1 MYDLPLARSRFP
13 EHEGAS
19 RRAIATEMK
28 AHDCAARERLYR
40 AYAATR
46 TLTSFL
52 YGISPTDP
60 FAFGGAALLLT
71 AVAIIAS
78 FIPMRRALRVDPIDA
93 LRAD

>member
-1 MYDLPLARSRFP
+1 
-13 EHEGAS
+13 
-19 RRAIATEMK
+19 
-28 AHDCAARERLYR
+28 
-40 AYAATR
+40 
-46 TLTSFL
+46 LTSFL